1 MKNLKKVVFGLVA
14 LIVAFGLVFTVS
26 AFKAKKETRWFIYTQ
41 SDHPTNATDA
51 KEPSNYTMLDAN
63 ELPPCDG
70 EQDLCAIRAD
80 VVSGQP
86 DISGA
91 VATAIDNYFAPSP
104 SLDPLYIAEKN

>member
-1 MKNLKKVVFGLVA
+1 MKNLKKAGLGLAA
-14 LIVAFGLVFTVS
+14 LVVAFGLAFSTS

-41 SDHPTNATDA
+41 SDHPNNATDA
-51 KEPSNYTMLDAN
+51 KQPSNYTMLDAE
-63 ELPPCDG
+63 ELPPCEG

-86 DISGA
+86 DISGS

-104 SLDPLYIAEKN
+104 SLDPLYISEKN